1 MPPKQTNKNKSSG
14 SQKSG
19 NSGSSDRTLC
29 AQTWPKK
36 TAPEKGTAT
45 DNVPGPTPGIPAEAS
60 VTVNNND
67 EDEMV
72 STVPSVA
79 SSTFGSLNSTQMMV
93 MFPSKESDLAFT
105 AHPAMLQILTDI
117 KVVHP
122 VIQ

>member
-45 DNVPGPTPGIPAEAS
+45 DNVPGPTPGIAAVVS
-60 VTVNNND
+60 VPGNNNG
-67 EDEMV
+67 EDD
-72 STVPSVA
+72 T
-79 SSTFGSLNSTQMMV
+79 
-93 MFPSKESDLAFT
+93 ESWTLVD
-105 AHPAMLQILTDI
+105 DN
-117 KVVHP
+117 
-122 VIQ
+122 VIPP